1 LEGSRKISKVILMV
15 VLAISVFLG
24 FYAKEIKFDYD
35 FEAFFPAD
43 DAETQFFE
51 EHRHRFESDNDFIFI
66 ALRNEKGAFEQDFLE
81 KVAGFVDSLSKDTLI
96 RDVKCLTH
104 MDEYIKAPFSPL
116 PFKRPYITID
126 QPEKY
131 ASDSVRIFKLP
142 ELAGFFIND
151 KADALLVNVQ
161 HREYLSKENCD
172 RVKDHIDAL
181 LKHYELTDYKYAGRT
196 IGMGYYIHK
205 MQFETGLFMGLS
217 FILVIIFLF
226 LTFRSFWGVWVPLS
240 IVTLSMLWIVGFM
253 ALVGQPINL
262 ILTVLPSIIFVVAM
276 SDVIHLV
283 SKYMDELRAGR
294 KQLDAIKTAYRE
306 VGLATLMT
314 SLTTA
319 IGFISLL
326 TVNMKPIRDFGI
338 YTAIGVMLAFAL
350 AYTLLPALLI
360 LTKPPK
366 IADQSI
372 LENRWYK
379 ILHGLFK
386 FLVRNRKAVVG
397 VSVVTL
403 ILSIGGTLLIE
414 RNYFLLEDLRKDSP
428 LTKEY
433 AYFDQEFMGLRPFE
447 LAVEV
452 KDPTKNVFSPEVLH
466 EMDEIEKYLV
476 SDYGLKRTF
485 SVVTLLEIANRSE
498 HGGQFDYQVLPD
510 SGDTRR
516 FVEQLKTYD
525 KDSTLF
531 MFVDSTGRF
540 GRISSTIGD
549 IGLYAIQEKN
559 DRLFRFIHENVDSN
573 LIELHL
579 TGTAHLLDRNMTSL
593 ARNLIW
599 GLLVS
604 VGIIGLIMGMLYRS
618 VKMVIIALIVNIL
631 PLLMISAILGIA
643 GVDLKVSTA
652 VIFTI
657 SFGIAV
663 DDTLHFIS
671 RFRQELGKGK
681 SIVYA
686 VKRTF
691 LSTGRAIVLTSVIL
705 CAGFLLLIFSDF
717 LGTFYVGFLISLTL
731 LFALLCDLLL
741 LPVLILLFF
750 KERDRP

>member
-1 LEGSRKISKVILMV
+1 MVILAV

-24 FYAKEIKFDYD
+24 FFARGIKFDYD
-35 FEAFFPAD
+35 FEAFFPLD
-43 DAETQFFE
+43 DPETQFFE

-66 ALRNEKGAFEQDFLE
+66 ALRNEKGVFQQDFLKKAE
-81 KVAGFVDSLSKDTLI
+81 GFVDSLSQDTLI
-96 RDVKCLTH
+96 REVTCLTN
-104 MDEYIKAPFSPL
+104 MNEYIKAPFSPL
-116 PFKRPYITID
+116 PFKRPYLHVD
-126 QPEKY
+126 EPENY
-131 ASDSVRIFKLP
+131 ATDSARIFKSA

-161 HREYLSKENCD
+161 HLEYLSKANCD
-172 RVKDHIDAL
+172 RLKGSIDDL

-196 IGMGYYIHK
+196 IGMGYYVHK

-226 LTFRSFWGVWVPLS
+226 VTFRSFWGIWVPLS
-240 IVTLSMLWIVGFM
+240 IVSLSMLWIIGFM
-253 ALVGQPINL
+253 AMVGQPINL

-283 SKYMDELRAGR
+283 SKYMDELRAGH

-306 VGLATLMT
+306 VGVATLMT

-319 IGFISLL
+319 VGFISLL
-326 TVNMKPIRDFGI
+326 TVNMRPIRDFGI
-338 YTAIGVMLAFAL
+338 YTAIGVMLAFML

-379 ILHGLFK
+379 ILHQLFK
-386 FLVRNRKAVVG
+386 FLVRKRKAVLV

-403 ILSIGGTLLIE
+403 VLSIAGTLLIE

-428 LTKEY
+428 LTREY

-447 LAVEV
+447 LSVAV
-452 KDPTKNVFSPEVLH
+452 KDSTKTILSPEVLR
-466 EMDEIEKYLV
+466 EMDEVEQYLI

-485 SVVTLLEIANRSE
+485 SVVTILEIANRTE

-510 SGDTRR
+510 SADTRR

-531 MFVDSTGRF
+531 MFVDSTGRY

-549 IGLYAIQEKN
+549 VGLYAIREKN
-559 DRLFRFIHENVDSN
+559 EGLFRFIDQNVDPD
-573 LIELHL
+573 LLEFHL
-579 TGTAHLLDRNMTSL
+579 TGTAHLLDRNMTTL

-618 VKMVIIALIVNIL
+618 VKMVVIALVVNIM
-631 PLLMISAILGIA
+631 PLLMIAAVLGFA

-671 RFRQELGKGK
+671 RFRQELQKGK
-681 SIVYA
+681 SIIYA

-717 LGTFYVGFLISLTL
+717 LGTFYVGLLISLTL
-731 LFALLCDLLL
+731 LFALLCDLFL

-750 KERDRP
+750 KEKDRP